1 VQTAA
6 REISHYFEE
15 QLSNRR
21 KEIEQPEAKLTPEIR
36 GWIDNVIVPAMVR
49 EWLTREEHANR
60 VANGPKS
67 VAQFEGRDV
76 LSAEEIR

>member
-1 VQTAA
+1 MQTAA
-6 REISHYFEE
+6 REIGHYFEE

-21 KEIEQPEAKLTPEIR
+21 KEIDQPEAKLTPEIR

-49 EWLTREEHANR
+49 EWLTCEEHANR
-60 VANGPKS
+60 VAKGPKF

>member
-1 VQTAA
+1 M
-6 REISHYFEE
+6 
-15 QLSNRR
+15 
-21 KEIEQPEAKLTPEIR
+21 
-36 GWIDNVIVPAMVR
+36 IVPAMVR

-67 VAQFEGRDV
+67 VAQFKGRDV